1 MTEQEIEKLKIEITL
16 PEGKESLNKQEIED
30 LFIRPYAEM
39 VDKAFADYG
48 NKINELQSQL
58 REAVEILKEYAGEAT
73 RDDGWSDCVD
83 CGSLIPSREFDER
96 LSKFLQSVEGSKCK

>member
-1 MTEQEIEKLKIEITL
+1 MNIEITL

-39 VDKAFADYG
+39 VDKAFADYV

-58 REAVEILKEYAGEAT
+58 REAIQIIRIGTGYLTVD
-73 RDDGWSDCVD
+73 RDITW
-83 CGSLIPSREFDER
+83 RNTAN
-96 LSKFLQSVEGSKCK
+96 KFLQSVEGSK